1 MTDEVICFEAN
12 SILTM
17 DSEQPRATHIATSKG
32 KIVAVGNEADCRKAG
47 ATRFLDQFKDGFILP
62 GFVEAHAHA
71 MEGTIWKFV
80 YCGFDTRTNPKGE
93 KVKGAVTLNEII
105 ARLADKLQASPAG
118 ERANGLAGWGFDAL
132 VLGHDVLSRK
142 DLDKVSS
149 EVPIGV
155 IHQSLHI
162 VTANSA
168 LLRRIDLL
176 RKNICHPGIPIA
188 SDGLPTGELRGPDLL
203 SLACSFIGLP
213 QELLSCDQ
221 QGLVNFSALCQSKGV
236 TTATD
241 LANPL
246 ADSTVE
252 MMLRQAETPD
262 FGITLISLLRSQ
274 GLSGENMV
282 KRAVELRGKSTKK
295 MRFGKIKLVVD
306 GSIQGFTARI
316 RPPGY
321 FNGAPN
327 GLWYIDKKLLLQV
340 LVESVQHGVQVHIH
354 TNGDEATQLVVDAI
368 EDVMKH
374 YPNCLHRFVIQHC
387 QMADETLLRR
397 MSKLGISANFFANHL
412 YFWGDQHWEFT
423 LGPERATK
431 MNPCRTATELGI
443 EFSVHSDA
451 PVTPLDPLFT
461 AWCAVE
467 RTSRSGRVIGPQET
481 LTRTQALR
489 AITLAA
495 AYTLEMEGEVGSLQV
510 GKQADLVILDKDP
523 LDHHN
528 ELRQIQVIKTLHAS
542 QIQSVL

>member
-1 MTDEVICFEAN
+1 MTNEVVCLKAH
-12 SILTM
+12 SVLTM
-17 DSEQPRATHIATSKG
+17 DSEQPRATHIAISKG
-32 KIVAVGNEADCRKAG
+32 QIVAVGNEADCLKAG
-47 ATRFLDQFKDGFILP
+47 ATKFLDQFKDGFILP
-62 GFVEAHAHA
+62 GFIEAHAHA
-71 MEGTIWKFV
+71 MEGTIWRFV
-80 YCGFDTRTNPKGE
+80 YCGFDARTNPEGE
-93 KVKGAVTLNEII
+93 KVNGVVTLNELI
-105 ARLADKLQASPAG
+105 ARLANKFQAIPAG

-155 IHQSLHI
+155 IHQSLHT
-162 VTANSA
+162 VTVNSA

-176 RKNICHPGIPIA
+176 RTNISHPGIPIA

-203 SLACSFIGLP
+203 SLACGFIGLP

-221 QGLVNFSALCQSKGV
+221 QGLINFSALCQSKGV

-246 ADSTVE
+246 PDSTVE
-252 MMLRQAETPD
+252 MMLRTAETPD
-262 FGITLISLLRSQ
+262 FGITLVSLLRSQ
-274 GLSGENMV
+274 GLSGEDMV
-282 KRAVELRGKSTKK
+282 KRAVELRGRSTKR

-321 FNGAPN
+321 FNGASN
-327 GLWYIDKKLLLQV
+327 GLWYIDKKLLITV
-340 LVESVQHGVQVHIH
+340 LAESVQHNIQVHIH

-368 EDVMKH
+368 EDVIKH
-374 YPNCLHRFVIQHC
+374 YPNCPHRFIIQHC
-387 QMADETLLRR
+387 QMADENLLCR
-397 MSKLGISANFFANHL
+397 MSRLGISANFFVNHL
-412 YFWGDQHWEFT
+412 YFWGDQHLEFT
-423 LGPERATK
+423 LGPERAEK
-431 MNPCRTATELGI
+431 MNPCRTASHLGI
-443 EFSVHSDA
+443 DFSIHSDA

-461 AWCAVE
+461 AWCSVE
-467 RTSRSGRVIGPQET
+467 RTSRSGRVIGPQEA
-481 LTRTQALR
+481 LTREQALR
-489 AITLAA
+489 AITLGAA
-495 AYTLEMEGEVGSLQV
+495 CTLEMEDEVGSLRV

-542 QIQSVL
+542 QIQSIF